1 MKCQLENITVHYE
14 SRGSG
19 RPMVMLHGFT
29 LDHRVMLGCMEPL
42 FTERKG
48 WQRIYLDLPGMGK
61 TPTKPWVTSSD
72 QMLDVVLQ
80 FVDATVPKQHFVLAG
95 ESYGG
100 YLARGVVSRR
110 PDKVDG
116 LLLICPL
123 VVPDRSRRTLPPH
136 VILARNPELLK
147 SLSAADRKEFESI
160 AVVQSRN
167 HWKRFAR
174 EILAGIRLADEPFL
188 TKLQAQAYS
197 LSFDVDDL
205 PTPFAKPTLILTG
218 RQDSSVGYADAWS
231 LLDPYPRAT
240 LAVLDRA
247 GHDLQIEQE
256 VLFGALVSEWL
267 TRLEEAVRPIGEG
280 RSRRLPSS
288 GSG

>member
-1 MKCQLENITVHYE
+1 MKCQLEDITIHYE
-14 SRGSG
+14 TRGSG
-19 RPMVMLHGFT
+19 RPILMLHGFT
-29 LDHRVMLGCMEPL
+29 LDHRAMLGCMEPL
-42 FTERKG
+42 FATRNG

-61 TPTKPWVTSSD
+61 TPAKPWVTSSD

-80 FVDATVPKQHFVLAG
+80 FVDATVPNQHFVLAG

-100 YLARGVVSRR
+100 YLARGVVHRR
-110 PDKVDG
+110 PDTVDG

-123 VVPDRSRRTLPPH
+123 MVPDRTRRTLPQH
-136 VILARNPELLK
+136 VILDRNPELLK
-147 SLSAADRKEFESI
+147 SLSAGDAKEFESI
-160 AVVQSRN
+160 AVVQSRH

-188 TKLQAQAYS
+188 PHLQAQAYS

-205 PTPFAKPTLILTG
+205 STPFAKPTLILTG
-218 RQDSSVGYADAWS
+218 RQDSSVGYADAWT
-231 LLDPYPRAT
+231 LLDGYPRAT

-256 VLFGALVSEWL
+256 ALFGALVSEWL
-267 TRLEEAVRPIGEG
+267 NRLEDAVRPIGNE

>member
-42 FTERKG
+42 FAERKG

-61 TPTKPWVTSSD
+61 TPAKPWVTSSD

-80 FVDATVPKQHFVLAG
+80 FVDAMVPNQHFVLAG

-100 YLARGVVSRR
+100 YLARGIVQRR
-110 PDKVDG
+110 PGSVDG

-123 VVPDRSRRTLPPH
+123 VVPDRIRRTLPQH
-136 VILARNPELLK
+136 VILARNPGLLK
-147 SLSAADRKEFESI
+147 SLSGGDRKEFESI
-160 AVVQSRN
+160 AVVQSRR

-174 EILAGIRLADEPFL
+174 EILAGIRVAREPFL
-188 TKLQAQAYS
+188 TNLQAQAYS

-205 PTPFAKPTLILTG
+205 PAPFEKPTLILTG
-218 RQDSSVGYADAWS
+218 RQDSSVGYADAWT
-231 LLDPYPRAT
+231 LLDRYPRAT
-240 LAVLDRA
+240 FAVLDRA
-247 GHDLQIEQE
+247 GHDLQIEQD
-256 VLFGALVSEWL
+256 VLFEALVSEWL
-267 TRLEEAVRPIGEG
+267 SRVEEGLTAREK
-280 RSRRLPSS
+280 S
-288 GSG
+288 GDNRHAD